1 MEGIGMILLALLLAV
16 EMAQLVLSVMRPC
29 GASRRQKA
37 QQSETT
43 RKDILRYGLYGVK
56 PNGKTKKAK

>member
-1 MEGIGMILLALLLAV
+1 MEGIGMILLTLLLAV
-16 EMAQLVLSVMRPC
+16 EMAQLVLSLMCRRD
-29 GASRRQKA
+29 ASRRQKA
-37 QQSETT
+37 RQSETT